1 MQGIG
6 DILLGYFSVL
16 IYKMINQALEYV
28 NTVILFNLIRCDA
41 FFHNIT
47 ITFLITANLTYAK
60 NDAEIGRN
68 M

>member
-16 IYKMINQALEYV
+16 IYKMINQASI
-28 NTVILFNLIRCDA
+28 ILFNLIRCDA

-60 NDAEIGRN
+60 NSAEMGRN

>member
-16 IYKMINQALEYV
+16 IYKMINQASI
-28 NTVILFNLIRCDA
+28 ILFNLIRCDA

-47 ITFLITANLTYAK
+47 ITFL
-60 NDAEIGRN
+60 
-68 M
+68 